1 MIILISK
8 ICKLFIITFL
18 FFDYQFAQDIEIV
31 SGGNE
36 RSFRLNLPSD
46 SNDPMPLMII
56 LHGLGETSAAW
67 YGVASYTTN
76 QGFATVRPESGTFL
90 SNSGTGNVK
99 LWNAILDT
107 ARFDDVLFISDVI
120 DYMLTNYDFIDH
132 DRIYVLG
139 SSNGGYMAY
148 RLACDLAYRI
158 TSFTS
163 VTGNMFLDDDGLDC
177 IDQDRDI
184 PILHIHGTEDPINSY
199 YPGGNGVDIIDDQY
213 LTIIESIEFWSN
225 YHQYDEMEIDTVLS
239 DVSIR
244 YTYSSDSAI
253 SNFEHI
259 KVVGGGHIYFYGN
272 SYGFSSTQEAID
284 YSLQYKLSDFIIN
297 QEDVNNDGLFNIEDI
312 NVVVDYLFDELP
324 SNLSYDFNSDQT
336 IDIFDL
342 LIISDLIF

>member
-1 MIILISK
+1 MLISK
-8 ICKLFIITFL
+8 ICKFLIITFL
-18 FFDYQFAQDIEIV
+18 FFNYQFAQEIEIV

-36 RSFRLNLPSD
+36 RSFRVNLPSD
-46 SNDPMPLMII
+46 TDDPIPLMII

-163 VTGNMFLDDDGLDC
+163 VIGNMYLDDDGLDC

-199 YPGGNGVDIIDDQY
+199 YPGGNGVDILDDQY

-297 QEDVNNDGLFNIEDI
+297 QEDVNDDGLFNIEDI
-312 NVVVDYLFDELP
+312 NVVVEYLFDELP
-324 SNLSYDFNSDQT
+324 SNLSYDFNSDQN

>member
-1 MIILISK
+1 MLISK
-8 ICKLFIITFL
+8 ICKFLIITFL
-18 FFDYQFAQDIEIV
+18 FFDYQFAQEIEIV

-36 RSFRLNLPSD
+36 RSFRVNLPSD
-46 SNDPMPLMII
+46 TNDPIPLMII

-163 VTGNMFLDDDGLDC
+163 VAGNMFLDDDGLDC

-199 YPGGNGVDIIDDQY
+199 YPGGNGVDILDDQY

-297 QEDVNNDGLFNIEDI
+297 QEDVNDDGLFNIEDI
-312 NVVVDYLFDELP
+312 NVVVEYLFDELP
-324 SNLSYDFNSDQT
+324 SNLSYDFNSDQN

>member
-1 MIILISK
+1 MLISK
-8 ICKLFIITFL
+8 ICKLLIITFL
-18 FFDYQFAQDIEIV
+18 FFDYQFAQEIEIV

-36 RSFRLNLPSD
+36 RSFRVNLPSD
-46 SNDPMPLMII
+46 TNDPIPLMII

-163 VTGNMFLDDDGLDC
+163 VIGNMFLDDDGLDC

-199 YPGGNGVDIIDDQY
+199 YPGGNGVDILDDQY

-297 QEDVNNDGLFNIEDI
+297 QEDVNDDGLFNIEDI
-312 NVVVDYLFDELP
+312 NVVVEYLFDELP
-324 SNLSYDFNSDQT
+324 SNLSYDFNSDQN
-336 IDIFDL
+336 IDISDL

>member
-1 MIILISK
+1 VLISK
-8 ICKLFIITFL
+8 ICKFLIITFL
-18 FFDYQFAQDIEIV
+18 FFDYQFAQEIEIV

-36 RSFRLNLPSD
+36 RSFRVNLPSD
-46 SNDPMPLMII
+46 TNDPIPLMII

-163 VTGNMFLDDDGLDC
+163 VIGNMFLDDDGLDC

-199 YPGGNGVDIIDDQY
+199 YPGGNGVDILDDQY

-225 YHQYDEMEIDTVLS
+225 YHQYDEMEIDTVLG

-259 KVVGGGHIYFYGN
+259 KVVGGGHVYFYGN

-297 QEDVNNDGLFNIEDI
+297 QEDVNDDGLFNIEDI

-324 SNLSYDFNSDQT
+324 SNLSYDFNSDQN

-342 LIISDLIF
+342 LTISDLIF

>member
-1 MIILISK
+1 MLISK
-8 ICKLFIITFL
+8 ICKFLIITSL
-18 FFDYQFAQDIEIV
+18 FFDYQFAQEIEIV

-36 RSFRLNLPSD
+36 RSFRVNLPSD
-46 SNDPMPLMII
+46 TNDPIPLMII

-163 VTGNMFLDDDGLDC
+163 VTGNMFLDDDGVDC

-199 YPGGNGVDIIDDQY
+199 YPGGNGVDILDDQY
-213 LTIIESIEFWSN
+213 LTIVESIEFWSN

-297 QEDVNNDGLFNIEDI
+297 QEDVNDDGLFNIEDI
-312 NVVVDYLFDELP
+312 NVVVEYLFDELP
-324 SNLSYDFNSDQT
+324 SNLSYDFNSDQN

>member
-1 MIILISK
+1 MLISK
-8 ICKLFIITFL
+8 ICKLLIITFL
-18 FFDYQFAQDIEIV
+18 FFDYQFAQEIEIV

-36 RSFRLNLPSD
+36 RSFRVNLPSD
-46 SNDPMPLMII
+46 TNDPIPLMII

-163 VTGNMFLDDDGLDC
+163 VIGNMFLDDDGFDC

-199 YPGGNGVDIIDDQY
+199 YPGGNGVDILDDQY

-297 QEDVNNDGLFNIEDI
+297 QEDVNDDGLFNIEDI

-324 SNLSYDFNSDQT
+324 SNLSYDFNSDQN

>member
-1 MIILISK
+1 MLISK
-8 ICKLFIITFL
+8 ICKFLIITFL
-18 FFDYQFAQDIEIV
+18 FFDYQFAQEIEIV

-36 RSFRLNLPSD
+36 RSFRVNLPSD
-46 SNDPMPLMII
+46 TNDPIPLMII

-163 VTGNMFLDDDGLDC
+163 VAGNMFLDDDGLDC

-199 YPGGNGVDIIDDQY
+199 YPGGNGVDILDDQY

-297 QEDVNNDGLFNIEDI
+297 QEDVNDDGLFNIEDI

-324 SNLSYDFNSDQT
+324 SNLSYDFNSDQN

>member
-1 MIILISK
+1 MLISK
-8 ICKLFIITFL
+8 ICKFLIITFL
-18 FFDYQFAQDIEIV
+18 FFETQFAQEIEIM

-36 RSFRLNLPSD
+36 RSFRVNLPSD
-46 SNDPMPLMII
+46 TNDPIPLMII

-199 YPGGNGVDIIDDQY
+199 YPGGNGVDILDDQY

-297 QEDVNNDGLFNIEDI
+297 QEDVNDDGLFNIEDI
-312 NVVVDYLFDELP
+312 NVVVEYLFDELP
-324 SNLSYDFNSDQT
+324 SNLSYDFNSDQN

>member
-1 MIILISK
+1 MLISK
-8 ICKLFIITFL
+8 ICKFLIITFL
-18 FFDYQFAQDIEIV
+18 FFDYQFAQEIEIV

-36 RSFRLNLPSD
+36 RSFRVNLPSD
-46 SNDPMPLMII
+46 TNDPIPLMII

-163 VTGNMFLDDDGLDC
+163 VAGNMFLDDDGLDC

-213 LTIIESIEFWSN
+213 LTIIESIELWSN

-297 QEDVNNDGLFNIEDI
+297 QEDVNDDGLFNIEDI

-324 SNLSYDFNSDQT
+324 SNLSYDFNSDQN

-342 LIISDLIF
+342 LTISDLIF

>member
-1 MIILISK
+1 MLISK
-8 ICKLFIITFL
+8 ICKFLIITFL
-18 FFDYQFAQDIEIV
+18 FFNYQFAQEIEIV

-36 RSFRLNLPSD
+36 RSFRVNLPSD
-46 SNDPMPLMII
+46 TNDPIPLMII
-56 LHGLGETSAAW
+56 LHGLGETSASW

-163 VTGNMFLDDDGLDC
+163 VIGNMFLDDDGLDC

-199 YPGGNGVDIIDDQY
+199 YPGGNGVDILDDQY

-297 QEDVNNDGLFNIEDI
+297 QEDVNDDGLFNIEDI
-312 NVVVDYLFDELP
+312 NVVVEYLFDELP
-324 SNLSYDFNSDQT
+324 SNLSYDFNSDQN

>member
-1 MIILISK
+1 MSQ
-8 ICKLFIITFL
+8 ICKLLLITFL
-18 FFDYQFAQDIEIV
+18 FFEHQFAQEIEIV

-36 RSFRLNLPSD
+36 RSFRINLPSD
-46 SNDPMPLMII
+46 TNDPIPLMII
-56 LHGLGETSAAW
+56 LHGLGETSASW

-76 QGFATVRPESGTFL
+76 QGFATVRPESGTFA
-90 SNSGTGNVK
+90 SNSGNGNVK

-107 ARFDDVLFISDVI
+107 ARFDDVQFISDVI
-120 DYMLTNYDFIDH
+120 DYMLTNYEFIDH

-163 VTGNMFLDDDGLDC
+163 VFGIMFLDNDGFDC

-199 YPGGNGVDIIDDQY
+199 YPGGNGVDILDDQY

-225 YHQYDEMEIDTVLS
+225 YHQYDVMEIDTILS
-239 DVSIR
+239 DISIR

-259 KVVGGGHIYFYGN
+259 RVVGGGHVYFYGN
-272 SYGFSSTQEAID
+272 NYGFSSTQEAID

-297 QEDVNNDGLFNIEDI
+297 QEDVNDDGLFNIEDI
-312 NVVVDYLFDELP
+312 NIIVDHLFDELP
-324 SNLSYDFNSDQT
+324 NNLSYDFNSDQNT
-336 IDIFDL
+336 DIFDL

>member
-1 MIILISK
+1 MLISK
-8 ICKLFIITFL
+8 ICKFLIITFL
-18 FFDYQFAQDIEIV
+18 FFDYQFAQEIEIV

-36 RSFRLNLPSD
+36 RSFRVNLPSD
-46 SNDPMPLMII
+46 TNDPIPLMII

-163 VTGNMFLDDDGLDC
+163 VAGNMFLDDDGLDC

-199 YPGGNGVDIIDDQY
+199 YPGGNGVDILDDQY

-284 YSLQYKLSDFIIN
+284 YLLQYKLSDFIIN
-297 QEDVNNDGLFNIEDI
+297 QEDVNDDGLFNIEDI
-312 NVVVDYLFDELP
+312 NVVVEYLFDELP
-324 SNLSYDFNSDQT
+324 SNLSYDFNSDQN

>member
-1 MIILISK
+1 MLISK
-8 ICKLFIITFL
+8 ICKLLIITFL
-18 FFDYQFAQDIEIV
+18 FFDYQFAQEIEIV

-36 RSFRLNLPSD
+36 RSFRVNLPSD
-46 SNDPMPLMII
+46 TNDPIPLMII

-107 ARFDDVLFISDVI
+107 ARFDDVQFISDVI

-163 VTGNMFLDDDGLDC
+163 VIGNMFLDDDGLDC

-199 YPGGNGVDIIDDQY
+199 YPGGNGVDILDDQY

-297 QEDVNNDGLFNIEDI
+297 QEDVNDDGLFNIEDI
-312 NVVVDYLFDELP
+312 NIIVDYLFDDLP
-324 SNLSYDFNSDQT
+324 NNLSYDFNSDQK
-336 IDIFDL
+336 IDVFDL

>member
-1 MIILISK
+1 MLISK
-8 ICKLFIITFL
+8 ICKLLIIAFL
-18 FFDYQFAQDIEIV
+18 FFDYQFAQEIEIV

-36 RSFRLNLPSD
+36 RSFRVNLPSD
-46 SNDPMPLMII
+46 TNDPIPLMII

-163 VTGNMFLDDDGLDC
+163 VTGNMFLDDDGVDC

-199 YPGGNGVDIIDDQY
+199 YPGGNGVDILDDQY

-297 QEDVNNDGLFNIEDI
+297 QEDVNDDGLFNIEDI
-312 NVVVDYLFDELP
+312 NVVVEYLFDELP
-324 SNLSYDFNSDQT
+324 SNLSYDFNSDQN

>member
-1 MIILISK
+1 MLISK
-8 ICKLFIITFL
+8 ICKFLIITFL
-18 FFDYQFAQDIEIV
+18 FFDYQFAQEIEIV

-36 RSFRLNLPSD
+36 RSFRVNLPSD
-46 SNDPMPLMII
+46 TNDPIPLMII

-163 VTGNMFLDDDGLDC
+163 VTGNMFLDDDGVDC

-199 YPGGNGVDIIDDQY
+199 YPGGNGVDILDDQY

-297 QEDVNNDGLFNIEDI
+297 QEDVNDDGLFNIEDI
-312 NVVVDYLFDELP
+312 NLVVEYLFDELP
-324 SNLSYDFNSDQT
+324 SNLSYDFNSDQN

>member
-1 MIILISK
+1 VLISK
-8 ICKLFIITFL
+8 ICKFLIITFL
-18 FFDYQFAQDIEIV
+18 FFDYQFAQEIEIV

-36 RSFRLNLPSD
+36 RSFRVNLPSD
-46 SNDPMPLMII
+46 TNDPIPLMII

-163 VTGNMFLDDDGLDC
+163 VIGNMFLDDDGLDC

-199 YPGGNGVDIIDDQY
+199 YPGGNGVDILDDQY

-297 QEDVNNDGLFNIEDI
+297 QEDVNDDGLFNIEDI
-312 NVVVDYLFDELP
+312 NVVVEYLFDELP
-324 SNLSYDFNSDQT
+324 SNLSYDFNSDQN

-342 LIISDLIF
+342 LIISDLIFY

>member
-1 MIILISK
+1 MLISK
-8 ICKLFIITFL
+8 ICKLLIITFL
-18 FFDYQFAQDIEIV
+18 FFDYQFAQEIEIV

-36 RSFRLNLPSD
+36 RSFRVNLPSD
-46 SNDPMPLMII
+46 SNDPIPLMII

-163 VTGNMFLDDDGLDC
+163 VIGNMFLDDDGLDC

-199 YPGGNGVDIIDDQY
+199 YPGGNGVDILDDQY

-297 QEDVNNDGLFNIEDI
+297 QEDVNDDGLFNIEDI
-312 NVVVDYLFDELP
+312 NVVVEYLFDELP
-324 SNLSYDFNSDQT
+324 SNLSYDFNSDQN

-342 LIISDLIF
+342 LIISNLIF

>member
-1 MIILISK
+1 MLISK
-8 ICKLFIITFL
+8 ICKFLIITFL
-18 FFDYQFAQDIEIV
+18 FFDYQFAQEIEIV

-36 RSFRLNLPSD
+36 RSFRVNLPSD
-46 SNDPMPLMII
+46 SNDPIPLMII

-163 VTGNMFLDDDGLDC
+163 VIGNMYLDDDGLDC
-177 IDQDRDI
+177 LDQDRDI

-199 YPGGNGVDIIDDQY
+199 YPGGNGVDILNDQY

-297 QEDVNNDGLFNIEDI
+297 QEDVNDDGLFNIEDI
-312 NVVVDYLFDELP
+312 NVVVEYLFDELP
-324 SNLSYDFNSDQT
+324 SNLSYDFNSDQN

>member
-1 MIILISK
+1 MLISK
-8 ICKLFIITFL
+8 ICKFLIITFL
-18 FFDYQFAQDIEIV
+18 FFDYQFAQEIEIV

-36 RSFRLNLPSD
+36 RSFRVNLPSD
-46 SNDPMPLMII
+46 TNDPIPLMII

-163 VTGNMFLDDDGLDC
+163 VVGNMFLDDDGFDC

-199 YPGGNGVDIIDDQY
+199 YPGGNGVDILDDQY

-297 QEDVNNDGLFNIEDI
+297 QEDVNDDGLFNIEDI

-324 SNLSYDFNSDQT
+324 SNLSYDFNSDQN